1 MDKEWSVWGNE
12 RNIFK
17 LLTHSEGSSVNML
30 EILLQDKLS
39 FRLIDH
45 QVIPGSEI
53 QPEVQ
58 TVLQTTDPIIRR
70 VSAWIYRNELIA
82 YQQLLAPVNVMLESQ
97 TEELDGDGEPLE
109 KQIDHLETQRKIV
122 YTGFES
128 SQTASEYLNPIRL
141 PKDMY
146 PVKETHLI
154 SSGSVCFVLKELFD
168 AELILRQ
175 IRLQFRKEIFM

>member
-1 MDKEWSVWGNE
+1 MEKEWSVWGNE

-45 QVIPGSEI
+45 QVIPGSGI
-53 QPEVQ
+53 QPDIQ
-58 TVLQTTDPIIRR
+58 SVLKTTEPVIRR
-70 VSAWIYRNELIA
+70 VSAWTYRNELIA
-82 YQQLLAPVNVMLESQ
+82 YQQLLAPANVVLES
-97 TEELDGDGEPLE
+97 EEQDGAGEPLE

-128 SQTASEYLNPIRL
+128 SQTASGYLDPIKL
-141 PKDMY
+141 PQDLY